1 MNKRKIT
8 IITVILLVL
17 ALGGYCIFSFLNK
30 ESKISLFSIINKTEN
45 ENNEAKKEEDSNKVD
60 EVDKKENIEESE
72 KEVVEE
78 SSEEVTSGEENIE
91 NDTGYVSPIDT
102 GSIKGINADK
112 LKEFILGKYPVNF
125 YGAEM
130 LNSSEYY
137 TETGELTLSDGTF
150 ILCEF
155 DQDKS
160 GSEVYDIRF
169 TIESDNKDKVKEF
182 LSEMSTVSYEGSEG
196 NKASKWVND
205 NYNSPSKKSIGNR
218 NFSITNNG
226 IRYTLNID

>member
-1 MNKRKIT
+1 MSKKKIT
-8 IITVILLVL
+8 IAIVMLLLLVTC
-17 ALGGYCIFSFLNK
+17 GYGTFSFVNK
-30 ESKISLFSIINKTEN
+30 ESKFSLFSIINKTEN
-45 ENNEAKKEEDSNKVD
+45 HKNDVDKDKDNSDKVEKEENKEENNE
-60 EVDKKENIEESE
+60 ESE
-72 KEVVEE
+72 EE
-78 SSEEVTSGEENIE
+78 ISKDGTNEEETVE

-102 GSIKGINADK
+102 GSINGINADK

-160 GSEVYDIRF
+160 GSEVYDIR
-169 TIESDNKDKVKEF
+169 ISVESSNRDKVKEV
-182 LSEMSTVSYEGSEG
+182 LSSL
-196 NKASKWVND
+196 ASINYDGFDGDSANKWVKD
-205 NYNSPSKKSIGNR
+205 NYDKIVSKKIGKR
-218 NFSITNNG
+218 NFSLSNNEL
-226 IRYTLNID
+226 RYTLTIN